1 VRINLVLV
9 FLNWTGI
16 QKGEV
21 QGMPAT
27 NKPINLR
34 TADLFRI
41 ATNGTIVERWDMVD
55 SLNLLIQTGVLYL
68 INQIQDKE

>member
-1 VRINLVLV
+1 MRINLVLV

-27 NKPINLR
+27 NKPINPR

-41 ATNGTIVERWDMVD
+41 ATNGTIVERWDVVD
-55 SLNLLIQTGVLYL
+55 SLNLLIQRGM
-68 INQIQDKE
+68 IIFNQPNTR

>member
-9 FLNWTGI
+9 FLYWTGI

-27 NKPINLR
+27 NKTINLR

-41 ATNGTIVERWDMVD
+41 ATNGTIVERWDVVD
-55 SLNLLIQTGVLYL
+55 SLNLLIQTGV
-68 INQIQDKE
+68 IIFNQPNTR